1 MSRLPSLTGL
11 RAFEAAGRHLSF
23 TRAATEL
30 HVSQAAV
37 SHAIK
42 SLEEQLGVRLFRR
55 GPRGLLLTEQGQSF
69 LPPVRDAFRR
79 LEAATETLIAQ
90 DASGAL
96 TVSVLP
102 SFAARWLVPRLS
114 RFRDRHP
121 EIDVLVSA
129 HDAPINFDRDNVDV
143 ALRYGAGD
151 YTGVVVEPFLTEE
164 IFPVVSP
171 VLRARPPGLR
181 RPEDLAHYTLLHDD
195 LEPGWPA
202 WLLRAGLTH
211 IDPRRGPAFSDSSML
226 LQAAVDGQGVA
237 LGRSALARDDLK
249 AGRLVRPFH
258 LSLPAQFSY
267 FVLYPPHTAR
277 RAKVIAFRD
286 WLMDEAAADDG
297 TGLDPPGGRPTGAE
311 AP

>member
-23 TRAATEL
+23 TRAAHEL
-30 HVSQAAV
+30 NVSQAAV

-55 GPRGLLLTEQGQSF
+55 GPRGLLLTEQGQAF
-69 LPPVRDAFRR
+69 LPPVREAFRQ
-79 LEAATETLIAQ
+79 LESATESLLEH
-90 DASGAL
+90 DATGAL

-102 SFAARWLVPRLS
+102 SFAARWLVPRLA

-121 EIDVLVSA
+121 EIDVLVLA
-129 HDAPINFDRDNVDV
+129 HDAPVNFDRDNVDV

-151 YTGVVVEPFLTEE
+151 YTGVVVEPFMTEE

-171 VLRARPPGLR
+171 ALRDRPPGLN

-202 WLLRAGLTH
+202 WLLAAGLTH

-226 LQAAVDGQGVA
+226 LQAAVDGQGIA
-237 LGRSALARDDLK
+237 LGRSALARDDLR
-249 AGRLVRPFH
+249 AGRLVRPFR
-258 LSLPAQFSY
+258 LSLPAHFSY
-267 FVLYPPHTAR
+267 FVLYPAHTANR
-277 RAKVIAFRD
+277 SKVRAFRA
-286 WLMDEAAADDG
+286 WLMDEAAA
-297 TGLDPPGGRPTGAE
+297 AE
-311 AP
+311 GPSAPASN